1 MLTQEEIDQCREA
14 FERFDKDGSGTIDV
28 WELKATLN
36 AMGQYPTDEELLQMI
51 AEVDDDGSNE
61 IEFSEF
67 LKVIENQKKRDQ
79 RADDDSDTVLAY
91 VALGGNADKTGC
103 ISAKKLEATINQ
115 FGLTIDIKKLIEE
128 ADTDGSGEIEYDEF
142 KQMFDT

>member
-1 MLTQEEIDQCREA
+1 
-14 FERFDKDGSGTIDV
+14 
-28 WELKATLN
+28 
-36 AMGQYPTDEELLQMI
+36 MGQYPTDEELLQMI

-67 LKVIENQKKRDQ
+67 LKVIENQKKRDA

-91 VALGGNADKTGC
+91 VALGGQPDKTGC
-103 ISAKKLEATINQ
+103 ISAKKLEATIVQ

>member
-1 MLTQEEIDQCREA
+1 MGDRQVEMLTQEEIDQCREA

-67 LKVIENQKKRDQ
+67 LKVIENQKKRDS

-91 VALGGNADKTGC
+91 VALGGNADKTGGFEMVETAREPTKPPWVHFC
-103 ISAKKLEATINQ
+103 KEAR
-115 FGLTIDIKKLIEE
+115 
-128 ADTDGSGEIEYDEF
+128 SY
-142 KQMFDT
+142 

>member
-1 MLTQEEIDQCREA
+1 VKE
-14 FERFDKDGSGTIDV
+14 TIYIYA
-28 WELKATLN
+28 KR
-36 AMGQYPTDEELLQMI
+36 
-51 AEVDDDGSNE
+51 
-61 IEFSEF
+61 EF
-67 LKVIENQKKRDQ
+67 LFSPPPHTHTPFI
-79 RADDDSDTVLAY
+79 
-91 VALGGNADKTGC
+91 VAPASFDHAFLSGC

>member
-1 MLTQEEIDQCREA
+1 MGILNQVTMLTQEEIDQCREA

-67 LKVIENQKKRDQ
+67 LKVIENQKKRDA

-91 VALGGNADKTGC
+91 VALGGNADKTGGFELVETVRDH
-103 ISAKKLEATINQ
+103 SQDRLHNQ
-115 FGLTIDIKKLIEE
+115 QSYLGCLLNHGPGWT
-128 ADTDGSGEIEYDEF
+128 SR
-142 KQMFDT
+142 

>member
-1 MLTQEEIDQCREA
+1 MGIKEKQMLTQEEIDQCREA

-51 AEVDDDGSNE
+51 AEV
-61 IEFSEF
+61 
-67 LKVIENQKKRDQ
+67 
-79 RADDDSDTVLAY
+79 DDDSDTVLAY

>member
-1 MLTQEEIDQCREA
+1 MGGLWEATMLTQEEIDQCREA

-67 LKVIENQKKRDQ
+67 LKVIENQKKR
-79 RADDDSDTVLAY
+79 
-91 VALGGNADKTGC
+91 
-103 ISAKKLEATINQ
+103 EATIVQ

-128 ADTDGSGEIEYDEF
+128 ADTDGSGEIEY
-142 KQMFDT
+142 

>member
-1 MLTQEEIDQCREA
+1 MGIIKEKQMLTQEEIDQCREA

-51 AEVDDDGSNE
+51 AEADDDG
-61 IEFSEF
+61 
-67 LKVIENQKKRDQ
+67 
-79 RADDDSDTVLAY
+79 DTVLAY